1 MRPSPPT
8 HPSSQPS
15 PHSQP
20 PPPHSQMMSSQP
32 FMGPRYPAG
41 PRPGVRM
48 PQIGSDFNGVS
59 VLINVI
65 SLSLSRF
72 LSTSLYLQYS
82 LVFSS
87 VVLCVCFYVFCDHH
101 YFCLYSRRVLCSAF
115 IRFRVH
121 CSSRCACERN

>member
-20 PPPHSQMMSSQP
+20 PPHSQMMSTQP

-48 PQIGSDFNGVS
+48 PMGSDFNGVRIGFITLF
-59 VLINVI
+59 VVQCNILIFECFKPPGPQMMPNNMDPTKQGIYRSESNLIWFVV
-65 SLSLSRF
+65 SLF
-72 LSTSLYLQYS
+72 
-82 LVFSS
+82 F
-87 VVLCVCFYVFCDHH
+87 
-101 YFCLYSRRVLCSAF
+101 
-115 IRFRVH
+115 
-121 CSSRCACERN
+121 